1 MKNDYVIV
9 DTAPATLVTDTL
21 IIANQADL
29 TIYVVREG
37 VTDKRTIT
45 FPQAFH
51 EEKRLNN
58 LAVLLNSAEMG
69 VVNNYGY

>member
-1 MKNDYVIV
+1 MQPKVQEMFSYLEENYDYVIV

-37 VTDKRTIT
+37 VTDKRTLT

-51 EEKRLNN
+51 CKN
-58 LAVLLNSAEMG
+58 
-69 VVNNYGY
+69 